1 MFFYLNKGVPH
12 NITGNFQCADDGC
25 TIIGQLRIL
34 HLSRQPHKSW
44 NLLRC
49 YCHRQVRLQFIWN
62 SDPWWRV
69 MKILYIKRGIAS
81 CSHTELISHSP
92 QVMRWCR
99 HDVTWSKVSSDSDGD
114 KRALRSPDKHWLSIT
129 AWTTMIRIINLR
141 HHHASVPTHFPREVM
156 ICSLSVP
163 ADPRWS
169 CAGCWLS
176 CSCVWSRL
184 MFGDEAADRFPPTDP
199 HSQGRPG
206 IKPWKC

>member
-141 HHHASVPTHFPREVM
+141 HHAHHVRSNTFPT
-156 ICSLSVP
+156 
-163 ADPRWS
+163 WS
-169 CAGCWLS
+169 HDL
-176 CSCVWSRL
+176 
-184 MFGDEAADRFPPTDP
+184 
-199 HSQGRPG
+199 
-206 IKPWKC
+206 